1 MKRNVRSV
9 QETEHYFTT
18 LLPAIQSER
27 FSLWTIHSFEPIRF
41 SESVHQIRLKRLKH
55 FASWA
60 AQIYKLLKTHFQTLD
75 SQSDSKSSKI
85 LMYLIL
91 WWMNHSELQFLQQ
104 SLNWAN
110 SSTRTEDWWCWY
122 EHVWTQ
128 HWIEGRNERFYG
140 FSLFSKKMSWWRLVY
155 SLYALDM

>member
-1 MKRNVRSV
+1 MTSDDILRSYEAKRSV
-9 QETEHYFTT
+9 CARNWT
-18 LLPAIQSER
+18 LFYNIITCNPER
-27 FSLWTIHSFEPIRF
+27 TVQFVNDSFFWTDSF

-110 SSTRTEDWWCWY
+110 SSTRTEDWWAADMSMC
-122 EHVWTQ
+122 EPN
-128 HWIEGRNERFYG
+128 IE
-140 FSLFSKKMSWWRLVY
+140 
-155 SLYALDM
+155 